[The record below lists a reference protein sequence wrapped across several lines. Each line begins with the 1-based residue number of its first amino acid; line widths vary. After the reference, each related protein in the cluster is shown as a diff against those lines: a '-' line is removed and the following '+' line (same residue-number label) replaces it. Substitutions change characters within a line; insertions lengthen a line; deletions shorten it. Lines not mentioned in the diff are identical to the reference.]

1 MQFLLIRSAVV
12 SSKVSF
18 ATSSRI
24 ILGLISFTIYLAEF
38 MNFPLVLLATS
49 LVPTKHGYAGSSPA
63 GITMHAL
70 PAAACVCFSEE
81 ACFVASVL
89 VVRGADL
96 ELFSSYLVL
105 SVVA

>member
-18 ATSSRI
+18 ATSSII

-70 PAAACVCFSEE
+70 PAAACVCFSREIRR
-81 ACFVASVL
+81 L
-89 VVRGADL
+89 RQ
-96 ELFSSYLVL
+96 
-105 SVVA
+105 